1 MTSTNPAFGGTAQPA
16 PASSLRARLRRM
28 KWQDERIEWSAYLY
42 VLPFFVP
49 FLVFTVGAIFF
60 GAYVSFTEWRI
71 IGSPT
76 FVGLANYVRAFNDDF
91 VPKVWGNTFQ
101 MAAIIVPGTTIL
113 ALLFALYVNQ
123 RMRGFTMSRL
133 SFYAPR
139 VVSVTVVGLVW
150 VWMLDKQFGVI
161 NQYLTKLPGIA
172 PIPWLT
178 NPDWVLW
185 AVGMTT
191 IWWDLGFHM
200 VILLA
205 ALQDIP
211 SELRD
216 SASIDGA
223 NALQSFWYVIVPL
236 LRPALSLVITL
247 EIIST
252 FRIFSQIFVMTQ
264 GGPAGASF
272 SIIFYIYERGFMNTE
287 LGYSS
292 ALSLLLFLTIL
303 IVTLIQL
310 RVVRERV

>member
-1 MTSTNPAFGGTAQPA
+1 MIGPRTST
-16 PASSLRARLRRM
+16 SC
-28 KWQDERIEWSAYLY
+28 
-42 VLPFFVP
+42 PFFVP
-49 FLVFTVGAIFF
+49 FLVFTVGAILF
-60 GAYVSFTEWRI
+60 GTYVSFTEWRI
-71 IGSPT
+71 IGAPE
-76 FVGLANYVRAFNDDF
+76 FVGFANFERAFNDSF

-101 MAAIIVPGTTIL
+101 LALIIVPGTTVL

-123 RMRGFTMSRL
+123 RLRGFTLSRL

-150 VWMLDKQFGVI
+150 VWMLDTRFGVI
-161 NQYLTKLPGIA
+161 NQYLGKFGVTY
-172 PIPWLT
+172 IPWLT

-191 IWWDLGFHM
+191 IWWNLGFHM

-211 SELRD
+211 PELKD

-223 NALQSFWYVIVPL
+223 NALQSFWFVILPL

-247 EIIST
+247 EIISA

-303 IVTLIQL
+303 IVTLIQM
-310 RVVRERV
+310 RVIRERT

>member
-1 MTSTNPAFGGTAQPA
+1 MTTRQLPADT
-16 PASSLRARLRRM
+16 SLRTRLGRM
-28 KWQDERIEWSAYLY
+28 TWKGERIEWSAYFY

-49 FLVFTVGAIFF
+49 FVIFTILAIIF

-71 IGSPT
+71 IGDPLW
-76 FVGLANYVRAFNDDF
+76 VGFANYVRAFNDDF

-101 MAAIIVPGTTIL
+101 LAAIVVPGTTIL

-123 RMRGFTMSRL
+123 RLRGFTASRL
-133 SFYAPR
+133 AFYAPR

-150 VWMLDKQFGVI
+150 VWMLDTRFGVI
-161 NQYLTKLPGIA
+161 NQYLHKVGVPY
-172 PIPWLT
+172 IPWLT

-211 SELRD
+211 SELKD

-223 NALQSFWYVIVPL
+223 SALQQFWYVVVPL
-236 LRPALSLVITL
+236 LRPAISLVITL
-247 EIIST
+247 EIISA

-292 ALSLLLFLTIL
+292 ALSLMLFFTIL
-303 IVTLIQL
+303 VVTLIQL
-310 RVVRERV
+310 RIIRERA

>member
-1 MTSTNPAFGGTAQPA
+1 MTWKG
-16 PASSLRARLRRM
+16 
-28 KWQDERIEWSAYLY
+28 ERIEWSAYFY

-71 IGSPT
+71 VGSPE
-76 FVGLANYVRAFNDDF
+76 FVGLANYMRALNDDF
-91 VPKVWGNTFQ
+91 VPKVWINTFQ
-101 MAAIIVPGTTIL
+101 FALIIVPGTTIL

-123 RMRGFTMSRL
+123 RLRGFTFSRL
-133 SFYAPR
+133 AFYAPR

-150 VWMLDKQFGVI
+150 VWMLDTRFGVI
-161 NQYLTKLPGIA
+161 NQYLKIFGVTQ
-172 PIPWLT
+172 IPWLT
-178 NPDWVLW
+178 NPDWVRW

-191 IWWDLGFHM
+191 VWWDLGFHM

-211 SELRD
+211 GELKD

-223 NALQSFWYVIVPL
+223 NAVQRFWYVILPL

-252 FRIFSQIFVMTQ
+252 FRIFSQIWVMTQ
-264 GGPAGASF
+264 GGPAAASY
-272 SIIFYIYERGFMNTE
+272 SIIFYIYERGFLHTE
-287 LGYSS
+287 LGYSA

-303 IVTLIQL
+303 IVTLVQL
-310 RVVRERV
+310 RIIKERA

>member
-1 MTSTNPAFGGTAQPA
+1 M
-16 PASSLRARLRRM
+16 RARMRRM
-28 KWQDERIEWSAYLY
+28 TWKGERIDWSAYFY

-49 FLVFTVGAIFF
+49 FLIFTVGAIFF
-60 GAYVSFTEWRI
+60 GTYVSFTEWRI
-71 IGSPT
+71 VGAPE
-76 FVGLANYVRAFNDDF
+76 FVGLANYERAFNDDF

-101 MAAIIVPGTTIL
+101 LACIIVPGTTIL

-123 RMRGFTMSRL
+123 RLRGFTFSRL
-133 SFYAPR
+133 AFYAPQ

-150 VWMLDKQFGVI
+150 VWMLDNRFGVI
-161 NQYLTKLPGIA
+161 NQYLARFDVTQ
-172 PIPWLT
+172 IPWLT

-185 AVGMTT
+185 ALGMTT

-211 SELRD
+211 AELKD

-223 NALQSFWYVIVPL
+223 NPLQSFWYVILPM
-236 LRPALSLVITL
+236 LRPALSLVVTL

-252 FRIFSQIFVMTQ
+252 FRIFSQIYVMTQ

-292 ALSLLLFLTIL
+292 ALSILLFLTIL
-303 IVTLIQL
+303 VVTLIQL
-310 RVVRERV
+310 RVIRERA

>member
-1 MTSTNPAFGGTAQPA
+1 MTS
-16 PASSLRARLRRM
+16 ASSVASAPDTSWRARLRSM
-28 KWQDERIEWSAYLY
+28 TWQGERIEWSAYLY

-49 FLVFTVGAIFF
+49 FLVFTVGAIIF
-60 GAYVSFTEWRI
+60 GTYVSLTEWRI
-71 IGSPT
+71 IGRPE
-76 FVGLANYVRAFNDDF
+76 FVGLANFERAFNDSF
-91 VPKVWGNTFQ
+91 VPKVWVNTLQ
-101 MAAIIVPGTTIL
+101 LTLIIVPGTTFL
-113 ALLFALYVNQ
+113 ALLFAMYVNQ
-123 RMRGFTMSRL
+123 RMRGFTLSRL

-150 VWMLDKQFGVI
+150 VWMLDTRFGVV
-161 NQYLTKLPGIA
+161 NQYLGRLGVTY
-172 PIPWLT
+172 IPWLT

-185 AVGMTT
+185 AISITT
-191 IWWDLGFHM
+191 IWWNLGFHM

-205 ALQDIP
+205 ALQEIP
-211 SELRD
+211 SELKD

-223 NALQSFWYVIVPL
+223 TALQSFWHVVIPL
-236 LRPALSLVITL
+236 IRPALSLVITL
-247 EIIST
+247 EIISA

-292 ALSLLLFLTIL
+292 ALSLMLFLTIL

-310 RVVRERV
+310 RVIRERT